1 MLEGLYKAVFEGRLL
16 SIAVFAPTVGALL
29 TMLLVP
35 KHQTRVVKWVA
46 LFFTGIS
53 LLASIVLFDQFKR
66 GQAGMQMVERWT
78 WIKQLNI
85 EYYLAVDGIS
95 VTMIIL
101 TGLLSFI
108 CIIASWN
115 IEEWK
120 VNKGIKGYFI
130 LFQLLSTGMMGV
142 FCAMDFF
149 LFYVFWEIV
158 LLPMYFL
165 VGIWGG
171 PRREYA
177 AIKFFL
183 YTLAGSVLML
193 IVMLAVYFTSQRV
206 PVPGDV
212 WKDTAGNGHTFD
224 LVYLATQGKLLTGMW
239 WKLAFLGLFVAFAIK
254 VPVVPFHTWLPD
266 AHVEAPTPISVIL
279 AGVLLKMGTYGFLRI
294 SFPLLPEATYWF
306 SPIMMLFGVV
316 SIIYGAMCSMAQ
328 IRGVPRINSKTGE
341 RFLERDWKKLV
352 AYSSV
357 SHMGYC
363 MMGMA
368 AATPAGLTGA
378 VFTMWSHGIVSASLF
393 LLVGV
398 VYDRAH
404 HRDIGE
410 FGGLWSQ
417 MPYYGGITG
426 LMFMASLGLPGL
438 SGFIGEALC
447 FIGAFQVS
455 DAGAVYAFG
464 AHGEHYWKIMT
475 SISVLGVV
483 LGAAYALWSYQKVFL
498 GPLNER
504 YRGITDMNWREGVC
518 LVPLAILAILFGIYP
533 AGLIDMMNDS
543 LANLSQTIGMP
554 WVRALG
560 K

>member
-1 MLEGLYKAVFEGRLL
+1 MLTGLYEAVFKGHLL
-16 SIAVFAPTVGALL
+16 SLAIFAPTIGAFLCLL
-29 TMLLVP
+29 IPKAQTKAIKWTAALSTGFSFLAGLV
-35 KHQTRVVKWVA
+35 V
-46 LFFTGIS
+46 
-53 LLASIVLFDQFKR
+53 FDQFPR
-66 GQAGMQMVERWT
+66 HSANMEFVERWT
-78 WIKQLNI
+78 WISQLNI
-85 EYYLAVDGIS
+85 EYYLGVDGIS
-95 VTMIIL
+95 VTMVIL
-101 TGLLSFI
+101 SSLLSFI

-130 LFQLLSTGMMGV
+130 LFQLLATGMMGV
-142 FCAMDFF
+142 FCALDFF

-193 IVMLAVYFTSQRV
+193 IVMLAMYFTS
-206 PVPGDV
+206 D
-212 WKDTAGNGHTFD
+212 KDPDPSKVVHTFD
-224 LVYLATQGKLLTGMW
+224 LRWLADNNHIFTGMW

-294 SFPLLPEATYWF
+294 SFPLLPEATQWF
-306 SPIMMLFGVV
+306 APFMMLMGVV
-316 SIIYGAMCSMAQ
+316 SIVYGAMCSMAQ

-357 SHMGYC
+357 SHMGFC

-368 AATPAGLTGA
+368 AATPAGLAGA

-393 LLVGV
+393 LIVGV
-398 VYDRAH
+398 IYDRAH
-404 HRDIGE
+404 HRDLGE
-410 FGGLWSQ
+410 FGGIWSQ
-417 MPYYGGITG
+417 MPYYGGIAG

-447 FIGAFQVS
+447 FIGAFQ
-455 DAGAVYAFG
+455 AGAPGEPYWFG
-464 AHGEHYWKIMT
+464 AHPEHYWKIMT
-475 SISVLGVV
+475 SISVIGVV

-504 YRGITDMNWREGVC
+504 YRGYPDVTLRELAC
-518 LVPLAILAILFGIYP
+518 LLPLAILAIVFGIWP
-533 AGLIDMMNDS
+533 AGLLDMMNDS
-543 LANLSQTIGMP
+543 LAALSQSIGMP
-554 WVRALG
+554 WVS